1 MEQQSEESEYSLQG
15 TSKVVSY
22 CTTEKLS
29 VSTKSN
35 CYMVVSGSGNKAEF
49 NINGTSEVDAASF
62 EVPDAEV
69 KMSSVSKLTEA
80 AYKTL
85 KVNLNGG
92 STLYFINDP
101 SVTIENIRSATM
113 TPGYSGR
120 KSVSL

>member
-1 MEQQSEESEYSLQG
+1 M
-15 TSKVVSY
+15 
-22 CTTEKLS
+22 
-29 VSTKSN
+29 
-35 CYMVVSGSGNKAEF
+35 
-49 NINGTSEVDAASF
+49 DAASF